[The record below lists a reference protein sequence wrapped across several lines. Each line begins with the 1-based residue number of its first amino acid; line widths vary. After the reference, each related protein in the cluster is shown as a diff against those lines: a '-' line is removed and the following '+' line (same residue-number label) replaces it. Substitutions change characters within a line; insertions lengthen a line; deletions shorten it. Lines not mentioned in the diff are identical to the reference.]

1 MRRLLLAALILAA
14 GALPASAA
22 AAPAPLESF
31 QIQTFIPGRIWFQ
44 TAWIPQAVE
53 PRLGAHRRLSGGGR
67 TFKGIWNP
75 VAISTLSTRSGLAGL
90 WRDRRYRPPTTAVI
104 ADTRLTAKQRR
115 RFAPIAELF
124 RDADV
129 LVVAAG
135 HPACAGITR
144 AQAQAVVRGRVT
156 RWSAVGPAAADDRI
170 RVRHPVDGFGD
181 AESRFGVLHPGGL
194 NKRIP
199 YAPDAKGARDGG
211 VAAAAAGDTSIAAIT
226 SWSRLRR
233 VVPGTC
239 VVPLDGIA
247 PSDATVGDLSYPEAF
262 PVTYLRPRF
271 AIDAYDRAL
280 YAAMTALFRSER
292 FAGLVARTGGI
303 VRQPS

>member
-1 MRRLLLAALILAA
+1 MRRLLLAVLVVAG

-22 AAPAPLESF
+22 AAPPESF
-31 QIQTFIPGRIWFQ
+31 QIQTFIPGRIWTQ

-53 PRLGAHRRLSGGGR
+53 PHLGAVRRLGAGGR
-67 TFKGIWNP
+67 TFRGIWNP

-90 WRDRRYRPPTTAVI
+90 WRARRYRPPTTAVI

-115 RFAPIAELF
+115 RFAPVAELF

-129 LVVAAG
+129 LVLAAG
-135 HPACAGITR
+135 HPACAGLTR

-156 RWSAVGPAAADDRI
+156 RWSAVGAAAPDDRI
-170 RVRHPVDGFGD
+170 RVRHPVDTAGEP
-181 AESRFGVLHPGGL
+181 ESRFGVLHPGGL
-194 NKRIP
+194 GKRMP
-199 YAPDAKGARDGG
+199 YAPGAKGVRDGG
-211 VAAAAAGDTSIAAIT
+211 VSAAAAGDTSIAAIT

-280 YAAMTALFRSER
+280 YAAMKALFRSQR
-292 FAGLVARTGGI
+292 FAGLLAQTGGI

>member
-1 MRRLLLAALILAA
+1 MRRLLLAALLLAGA
-14 GALPASAA
+14 ALPASAA
-22 AAPAPLESF
+22 AAPPLESF
-31 QIQTFIPGRIWFQ
+31 QIQTFIPGRIWSQ
-44 TAWIPQAVE
+44 TAWIPMAVE
-53 PRLGAHRRLSGGGR
+53 PKLGTHRRLSAGGR

-75 VAISTLSTRSGLAGL
+75 VAISSLSTRSAFAGL
-90 WRDRRYRPPTTAVI
+90 WKNRRFRPPTTAVI
-104 ADTRLTAKQRR
+104 ADTRLTAQQRR
-115 RFAPIAELF
+115 RFATVAELF

-144 AQAQAVVRGRVT
+144 AQAQAVVRGGVT
-156 RWSAVGPAAADDRI
+156 RWSDVGAAAADDRI

-181 AESRFGVLHPGGL
+181 AQSSFGVTHPGGL

-199 YAPDAKGARDGG
+199 YAPGAVGARDGG

-239 VVPLDGIA
+239 VVPLDGVA
-247 PSDATVGDLSYPEAF
+247 PSDATVSDLSYPEAF

-280 YAAMTALFRSER
+280 YSAMTALFRSER

-303 VRQPS
+303 LPQSSA

>member
-1 MRRLLLAALILAA
+1 VRRLLLAALVIA
-14 GALPASAA
+14 GAALPTSAA
-22 AAPAPLESF
+22 AAPVDTF
-31 QIQTFIPGRIWFQ
+31 QIQTFIPGRIWSQ

-53 PRLGAHRRLSGGGR
+53 PQLGRVRRLPAGGR
-67 TFKGIWNP
+67 TFRGVWAP
-75 VAISTLSTRSGLAGL
+75 VAIGSLSTRSALGIL
-90 WRDRRYRPPTTAVI
+90 WRGRRFRPPTTAVI

-115 RFAPIAELF
+115 RFTPVAELF

-144 AQAQAVVRGRVT
+144 AQAQAIVRGRVT
-156 RWSAVGPAAADDRI
+156 RWSAVVAGAPDDRI
-170 RVRHPVDGFGD
+170 RVRHPLDTAGEP
-181 AESRFGVLHPGGL
+181 ESRFGVVHPGGFG
-194 NKRIP
+194 KRMP
-199 YAPDAKGARDGG
+199 YAPDAKGVRDGG
-211 VAAAAAGDTSIAAIT
+211 VSAAAAGDTSIAAIT

-239 VVPLDGIA
+239 VVPLDGVA

-271 AIDAYDRAL
+271 AIDARDRAL
-280 YAAMTALFRSER
+280 YAAMAALFRSER
-292 FAGLVARTGGI
+292 FAGLLAQTGGI
-303 VRQPS
+303 VRQSA